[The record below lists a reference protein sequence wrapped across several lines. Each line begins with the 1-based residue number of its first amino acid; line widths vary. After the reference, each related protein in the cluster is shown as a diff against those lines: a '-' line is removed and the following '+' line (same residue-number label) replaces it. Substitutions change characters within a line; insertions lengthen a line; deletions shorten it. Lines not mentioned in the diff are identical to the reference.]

1 MMNPAA
7 SAGAYNSAN
16 NGSFRQKLGDSLPG
30 IASGVGGL
38 FNWLSASNPADAAN
52 PYLEQMQGVAHQ
64 YMDPY
69 VNQGNRAGG
78 VLEGQ
83 YGNLVNDPT
92 GMLAGWGSQ
101 YQQSPGYQWQVDQAL
116 GGANRAAAAG
126 GMLGTPMHQQES
138 AQMAQGLAN
147 QDYWNWMKN
156 VQGLYGQGLQGEQGM
171 YNTGFQGS
179 QSISDAIQSALA
191 SQAQLAYTGAV
202 NEQQQK
208 GGGIGNFLGGLGS
221 IAGTFLGGPMG
232 GMAGSAAGNAL
243 GSMF

>member
-208 GGGIGNFLGGLGS
+208 GGGIGNFLGGIGS
-221 IAGTFLGGPMG
+221 VAGTFLGGPAG
-232 GMAGSAAGNAL
+232 GMAGNAAGNAI
-243 GSMF
+243 GGWF

>member
-1 MMNPAA
+1 MMNPYAGAA
-7 SAGAYNSAN
+7 SANKGPT
-16 NGSFRQKLGDSLPG
+16 FRQQLGDAMPG
-30 IASGVGGL
+30 IASAVGGL
-38 FNWLSASNPADAAN
+38 FNWLGSSNPADAAN
-52 PYLEQMQGVAHQ
+52 PYLDQMRGVSEQ
-64 YMDPY
+64 YLNPY

-101 YQQSPGYQWQVDQAL
+101 YQQSPGYQWQLDQAL

-156 VQGLYGQGLQGEQGM
+156 VQGLYGQGLSGEQGM
-171 YNTGFQGS
+171 YNTGA
-179 QSISDAIQSALA
+179 QSAQALSDAIQAALA
-191 SQAQLAYTGAV
+191 SQAQLAYSGSV
-202 NEQQQK
+202 NQQQSQ
-208 GGGIGNFLGGLGS
+208 GGGIGGFLGGLGS
-221 IAGTFLGGPMG
+221 VVGAFL
-232 GMAGSAAGNAL
+232 
-243 GSMF
+243 

>member
-16 NGSFRQKLGDSLPG
+16 NGSFRQKLGDALPG

-38 FNWLSASNPADAAN
+38 FNWLSASNPSDAAN
-52 PYLEQMQGVAHQ
+52 PYLEQMPGVAHQ

-92 GMLAGWGSQ
+92 GMLAGWGNQ

-171 YNTGFQGS
+171 YNTGFQGA
-179 QSISDAIQSALA
+179 QSISDAIQAALA
-191 SQAQLAYTGAV
+191 SQAQNAYTGAV
-202 NEQQQK
+202 NQNQSQ

-221 IAGTFLGGPMG
+221 IAG
-232 GMAGSAAGNAL
+232 
-243 GSMF
+243 MFI